1 MTIDIYYIC
10 CANIY
15 MCVCLVVYSLHGHEH
30 VQKEGRIP
38 LLLAPYCTN
47 CQRLRVSL
55 SVCVQLCVVFARCGP
70 SLLLYKHEA
79 RLDTNYTTAFK
90 VGVVARSLA
99 LAICAPCRGGCC
111 SFSCSCPC
119 CCYYVSISYK
129 REASSGG
136 SKCNNRKSFS
146 PHLLLFLLPLRQQ
159 VK

>member
-15 MCVCLVVYSLHGHEH
+15 MCLHLCVCLVVYSLHGHEH

-38 LLLAPYCTN
+38 LQLAPYCTN

-55 SVCVQLCVVFARCGP
+55 SVCVRLCVVFARCGS

-90 VGVVARSLA
+90 VGVVARSGNLRT
-99 LAICAPCRGGCC
+99 LPR
-111 SFSCSCPC
+111 
-119 CCYYVSISYK
+119 
-129 REASSGG
+129 
-136 SKCNNRKSFS
+136 
-146 PHLLLFLLPLRQQ
+146 LLLLLLLLLPMLLLLCIHKLQARSIFRQQ
-159 VK
+159 QMQ

>member
-1 MTIDIYYIC
+1 MC
-10 CANIY
+10 VHV
-15 MCVCLVVYSLHGHEH
+15 CVCLVVYSLHGHEH

-111 SFSCSCPC
+111 SFSFSSSCPC

-146 PHLLLFLLPLRQQ
+146 PLHLLFLLPLPQQ